1 MKKKPVSSNSTVM
14 FKQKKFPVFLPCDC
28 KSGIKCSQIWTKVS
42 PLASGRAE
50 AKGLQ
55 TSKKALEI
63 LFNRKKAALAGPYLW
78 KLILVREWP
87 LKDYWNM
94 QGIRP
99 SLMCSEIYTERTAAS
114 LILHCGQRG
123 QRRGAEAWVPQGSQ
137 KCVQNKKQTATW

>member
-14 FKQKKFPVFLPCDC
+14 FKQKKFPVFLPCDF

-78 KLILVREWP
+78 KLILVRVTFKGLLEHAS
-87 LKDYWNM
+87 
-94 QGIRP
+94 IRP
-99 SLMCSEIYTERTAAS
+99 SLMCSEMYTERTAAS
-114 LILHCGQRG
+114 LILRCGQRG
-123 QRRGAEAWVPQGSQ
+123 QRRGAEAWVPQRSQ
-137 KCVQNKKQTATW
+137 KCVQNKKQTAMW